1 MLHIKYFTGGYDKNF
16 SYLIWCKESK
26 EAAIVDPAVDIDA
39 IINYINNKK
48 LKLRKILITHTHAD
62 HIRYLNDIMI
72 RYDNKLDVHL
82 SNKTRI
88 SNFKTNNYV
97 CHNEMIYL
105 GSEKIKCLHTPGHYY
120 DSVCF
125 WSYKNNII
133 FTGDTMF
140 VGRTGRT
147 IHEGS
152 NIKELYHSIYDILLN
167 LPQET
172 MILSGHDYGEIKCD
186 TIGNNIKK
194 SDFFSCK
201 NFEQFLLVME
211 NYEKRRKKQ

>member
-26 EAAIVDPAVDIDA
+26 EAAIVDPAVEINPIID
-39 IINYINNKK
+39 YITNRK

-72 RYDNKLDVHL
+72 RYNSKINVYL
-82 SNKTRI
+82 SSKTRI
-88 SNFKTNNYV
+88 SNLKTNNYV
-97 CHNEMIYL
+97 SHNEIIHL
-105 GSEKIKCLHTPGHYY
+105 GNEKIKCFHTPGHYY

-125 WSYKNNII
+125 WSFENNII

-147 IHEGS
+147 IHQGS
-152 NIKELYHSIYDILLN
+152 DIKELYHSIYDILLK
-167 LPQET
+167 LPEET
-172 MILSGHDYGEIKCD
+172 IILSGHDYGEKKYD

-201 NFEQFLLVME
+201 NFEQFLVVME
-211 NYEKRRKKQ
+211 KYEKSRKKQ